1 MSAKTSSSEPNEVQ
15 NKINKDIPFISVK
28 ELKKILGVDAKGL
41 DDKYIRNISV
51 GLGKIALLLT
61 NNPDLFNNLT
71 EIKGDQNYGFEEKRN

>member
-1 MSAKTSSSEPNEVQ
+1 MSAKTLSSEPNEVQ

-41 DDKYIRNISV
+41 DDKYIRDTSV

-71 EIKGDQNYGFEEKRN
+71 EIKGDQN

>member
-1 MSAKTSSSEPNEVQ
+1 MRFKTKST
-15 NKINKDIPFISVK
+15 KIFLLLVSRS
-28 ELKKILGVDAKGL
+28 LKKILGVDAKGL